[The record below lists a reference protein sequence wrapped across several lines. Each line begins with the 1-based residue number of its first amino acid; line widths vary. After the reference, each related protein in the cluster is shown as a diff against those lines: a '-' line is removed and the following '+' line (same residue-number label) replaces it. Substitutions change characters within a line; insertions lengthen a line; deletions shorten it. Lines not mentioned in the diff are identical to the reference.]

1 MKRAIIRLVLPA
13 ALVFA
18 TLGLNIT
25 ASAPVYAVEKS
36 HTTTGTKTWH
46 GKVDKLNATMGT
58 TESFTMTVDMKV
70 YTVHYDS
77 MTHWVMGSKKNLKK
91 GALVTVTG
99 TLKGTTIA
107 AAKLSA

>member
-1 MKRAIIRLVLPA
+1 MKNLLTRWALPV

-18 TLGLNIT
+18 TLGVNIT
-25 ASAPVYAVEKS
+25 LSAPVNAVEKS
-36 HTTTGTKTWH
+36 HSTMGVKTWH
-46 GKVDKLNATMGT
+46 GKVDKLNASMGT
-58 TESFTMTVDMKV
+58 TESFSLSVGMKI

-99 TLKGTTIA
+99 TLSGTTIT

>member
-1 MKRAIIRLVLPA
+1 MKRLIPSCVLPVALLFGALGVGVIATTPAYA
-13 ALVFA
+13 A
-18 TLGLNIT
+18 
-25 ASAPVYAVEKS
+25 PRS
-36 HTTTGTKTWH
+36 HATTGTKTWH

-58 TESFTMTVDMKV
+58 TESFSLTVGMKI

-99 TLKGTTIA
+99 TLSGTTITA
-107 AAKLSA
+107 GKLSA